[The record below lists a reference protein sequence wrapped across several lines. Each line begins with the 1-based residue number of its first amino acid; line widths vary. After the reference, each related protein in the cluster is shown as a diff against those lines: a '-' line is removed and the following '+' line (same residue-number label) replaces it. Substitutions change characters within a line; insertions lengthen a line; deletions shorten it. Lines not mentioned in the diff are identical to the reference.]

1 MFFVDPGS
9 VGRQA
14 HLNARCTPEEEAQKE
29 VETRY
34 ICELGISQN
43 GIKVDVPIIVYGF
56 LMFFMVDDFFP
67 LLMFFMIVVHGFIL
81 VYDGFAWFIMVY
93 QHFPPY
99 ENGTPKV
106 SPMLR
111 QIQMSLIAL
120 V

>member
-29 VETRY
+29 AETRY

-56 LMFFMVDDFFP
+56 LMFFMVDDFF
-67 LLMFFMIVVHGFIL
+67 
-81 VYDGFAWFIMVY
+81 
-93 QHFPPY
+93 
-99 ENGTPKV
+99 
-106 SPMLR
+106 S
-111 QIQMSLIAL
+111 IAYVFL
-120 V
+120 W